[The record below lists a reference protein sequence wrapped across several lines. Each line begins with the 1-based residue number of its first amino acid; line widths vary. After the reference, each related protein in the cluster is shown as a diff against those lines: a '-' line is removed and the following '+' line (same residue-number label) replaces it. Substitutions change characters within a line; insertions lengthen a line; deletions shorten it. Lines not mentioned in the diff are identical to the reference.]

1 MAINFLN
8 TVDLNQ
14 NQLDNAVIQNLAT
27 APGSPEA
34 GQIYFDTNQD
44 KLRVWDGAAWLTIP
58 DGNSTANDFLTGLAF
73 NTGSGVLTGTVS
85 NQSNVT
91 VDLDGRYA
99 LSSAIPTVNNGTLTM
114 TTGTGLD
121 GAATFSANQA
131 GTSDFAVTLDL
142 TEITLG
148 AGLDSTATGLSLDLS
163 EFTDMTATM
172 LTTDE
177 FIVLDSG
184 AERRKAAGEIGL
196 SIFNNDSNFIT
207 AASLPTVSN
216 ATITLAAGNILN
228 GGGDFTLNQS
238 ASETITFNLATLT
251 GTGQT
256 YGNTSDSIK
265 IDTIAVDVYGR
276 VTGVSTGP
284 TGQVN
289 TVGTGNSN
297 TLTKTGDAIDSIFTP
312 NTGVVNASSAN
323 LATGAQI
330 QTAINTALTGVL
342 QFQGT
347 WNASTNSP
355 TLTSSVGTSGDY
367 YIVSVAGNT
376 NLDGITDWEIGDW
389 AVFANTTWTK
399 IDNSQVGDVTGD
411 GAAGRVAFWNSTS
424 NITNDAGF
432 TYNSTS
438 NAFGVSGVITAS
450 GGNSGE
456 WNTGYDNS
464 ITALNVSGTTTKT
477 LTATQQDGGTL
488 TTSWTDNN
496 TEYSMMTA
504 STLGLGKLEDNTTQ
518 TVAANLVSA
527 TAGKTYGIQKNSS
540 NQLVVN
546 VPWTDSQNL
555 VTSVDESTANNL
567 KGISVNP
574 TTGNVKVGLD
584 INGLAAISTLND
596 ADTLPIYDGGINKK
610 ISLLQLENRIG
621 AAKSK
626 RFILN
631 TTTTNVSQQTSP
643 PGGTIGW
650 VVAAGAA
657 LGVASALDC
666 AVEIIQTSD
675 GATVYAEITRSGTN
689 VTINFSTPVSQGA
702 YQAIVTRIY

>member
-73 NTGSGVLTGTVS
+73 NTGDGVLTGTVS

-131 GTSDFAVTLDL
+131 GASDFAVTLDL

-251 GTGQT
+251 GTGQD

-376 NLDGITDWEIGDW
+376 NLNGITDWEIGDW

-411 GAAGRVAFWNSTS
+411 GAAGRVAFWNSAS

-450 GGNSGE
+450 GGNSSE

-610 ISLLQLENRIG
+610 ISLLQLENHIG

-650 VVAAGAA
+650 VIAAGAA
-657 LGVASALDC
+657 LGVTTALDC
-666 AVEIIQTSD
+666 AVEIIQTSN